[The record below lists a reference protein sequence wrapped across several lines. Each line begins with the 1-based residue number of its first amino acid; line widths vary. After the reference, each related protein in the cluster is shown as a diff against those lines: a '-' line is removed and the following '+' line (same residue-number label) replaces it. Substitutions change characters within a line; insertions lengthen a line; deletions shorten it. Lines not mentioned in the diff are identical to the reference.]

1 MLIVFPYI
9 CFLWMA
15 VNKKKHRLFGIGVFV
30 LRSLKDLN
38 LGPSD

>member
-15 VNKKKHRLFGIGVFV
+15 VNKKNTDSWNRCFRFALPQG
-30 LRSLKDLN
+30 LEPWTL
-38 LGPSD
+38 